1 MTGVVRTA
9 VSETEAMIQLAE
21 RPAEV
26 VLADTAVT
34 RPDSVGFTRRVL
46 ARAPQAQLVLF
57 GAEDPRVAAAAV
69 AAGARGVIRGVE
81 HDLVSVVAKA
91 LLLLLLPVRP
101 QGMPINSANVQPA
114 TVGCAG
120 RNNNSAT
127 ARGLHRDGLAM
138 AGSPAMLPNSPM
150 VPAQRG
156 DGPGMAAGGFSYGGD
171 DLRLV
176 WRLIAES
183 SLGSAQE
190 LIHQVD
196 PVRAARLAAQVAA
209 VTNSSSA
216 DPEDLHFLL
225 LAYVRAC
232 YDHDG
237 DVPDR
242 LPQLTRLAA
251 LLVDAHRPELAQQL
265 WRLVAAAG
273 DHRAFVYLGRLLE
286 DTGRVPE
293 AVEQYWQ
300 AGSDPTAREA
310 LMRLTTSGHGDRLE
324 AVTEQRSDGSSMSTG
339 RRLTVTERELQV
351 LRGMADG
358 KSNAEIGR
366 ELFVSEDSVKTH
378 ARRLFRKLGAR
389 DRAHAVAAG
398 FRAGLVT

>member
-1 MTGVVRTA
+1 VRTVLVCVRTPLAAQTVASTAARLGMTGVVRTA
-9 VSETEAMIQLAE
+9 VSETEAMIRLAE

-101 QGMPINSANVQPA
+101 QGMPINGANAQPA
-114 TVGCAG
+114 TVAGGIRNTNSTAG
-120 RNNNSAT
+120 RPAY
-127 ARGLHRDGLAM
+127 RDGIPMTA
-138 AGSPAMLPNSPM
+138 ANAASVPAMLGPNSPM

-156 DGPGMAAGGFSYGGD
+156 DAP
-171 DLRLV
+171 
-176 WRLIAES
+176 I
-183 SLGSAQE
+183 
-190 LIHQVD
+190 D
-196 PVRAARLAAQVAA
+196 PA
-209 VTNSSSA
+209 
-216 DPEDLHFLL
+216 
-225 LAYVRAC
+225 
-232 YDHDG
+232 
-237 DVPDR
+237 
-242 LPQLTRLAA
+242 
-251 LLVDAHRPELAQQL
+251 
-265 WRLVAAAG
+265 
-273 DHRAFVYLGRLLE
+273 
-286 DTGRVPE
+286 TGRPMVAWPGNE
-293 AVEQYWQ
+293 AGVGV
-300 AGSDPTAREA
+300 AEA
-310 LMRLTTSGHGDRLE
+310 
-324 AVTEQRSDGSSMSTG
+324 QPTG
-339 RRLTVTERELQV
+339 RRLTLTERELQV

-366 ELFVSEDSVKTH
+366 ELFVSEDTVKTH

-398 FRAGLVT
+398 FRAGLVA

>member
-1 MTGVVRTA
+1 VRTVLVCVRTPLAAQTVASTAARLGMTGVVRTA
-9 VSETEAMIQLAE
+9 VSETEAMIRLAE

-101 QGMPINSANVQPA
+101 QGMPINGANAQPA
-114 TVGCAG
+114 AVAG
-120 RNNNSAT
+120 GARNTNSTA
-127 ARGLHRDGLAM
+127 ARGAYRDGMPLTA
-138 AGSPAMLPNSPM
+138 ANAASVPAMLGPNASI

-156 DGPGMAAGGFSYGGD
+156 DAP
-171 DLRLV
+171 
-176 WRLIAES
+176 I
-183 SLGSAQE
+183 
-190 LIHQVD
+190 D
-196 PVRAARLAAQVAA
+196 PA
-209 VTNSSSA
+209 
-216 DPEDLHFLL
+216 
-225 LAYVRAC
+225 
-232 YDHDG
+232 
-237 DVPDR
+237 
-242 LPQLTRLAA
+242 
-251 LLVDAHRPELAQQL
+251 
-265 WRLVAAAG
+265 
-273 DHRAFVYLGRLLE
+273 
-286 DTGRVPE
+286 TGRPMVAWPGNE
-293 AVEQYWQ
+293 AGVGV
-300 AGSDPTAREA
+300 AEA
-310 LMRLTTSGHGDRLE
+310 
-324 AVTEQRSDGSSMSTG
+324 QPTG
-339 RRLTVTERELQV
+339 RRLTLTERELQV

-366 ELFVSEDSVKTH
+366 ELFVSEDTVKTH

-398 FRAGLVT
+398 FRAGLVA

>member
-1 MTGVVRTA
+1 MRTVLVCVRTPLAAQTVASTAARLGMTGVVRTA
-9 VSETEAMIQLAE
+9 VSETEAMIRLAE

-46 ARAPQAQLVLF
+46 ARSPQAQVVLF

-101 QGMPINSANVQPA
+101 QGMPINGANAQPA
-114 TVGCAG
+114 AVGQAG

-138 AGSPAMLPNSPM
+138 AGTPNAAGVPAMLPNSPM
-150 VPAQRG
+150 VPSQRG
-156 DGPGMAAGGFSYGGD
+156 DGSDIGPA
-171 DLRLV
+171 
-176 WRLIAES
+176 
-183 SLGSAQE
+183 
-190 LIHQVD
+190 
-196 PVRAARLAAQVAA
+196 
-209 VTNSSSA
+209 
-216 DPEDLHFLL
+216 
-225 LAYVRAC
+225 
-232 YDHDG
+232 
-237 DVPDR
+237 
-242 LPQLTRLAA
+242 
-251 LLVDAHRPELAQQL
+251 
-265 WRLVAAAG
+265 
-273 DHRAFVYLGRLLE
+273 
-286 DTGRVPE
+286 TGRPLAWPGNDSRVGE
-293 AVEQYWQ
+293 A
-300 AGSDPTAREA
+300 APA
-310 LMRLTTSGHGDRLE
+310 
-324 AVTEQRSDGSSMSTG
+324 G
-339 RRLTVTERELQV
+339 RRLTLTERELQV

-366 ELFVSEDSVKTH
+366 ELFVSEDTVKTH

-398 FRAGLVT
+398 FRAGLVA

>member
-1 MTGVVRTA
+1 MRTVLVCVRTPLAAQTVASTAARLGMTGVVRTA
-9 VSETEAMIQLAE
+9 VSETEAMIRLAE

-101 QGMPINSANVQPA
+101 QGMPINGANAQPA
-114 TVGCAG
+114 TVAG
-120 RNNNSAT
+120 GVRNNNST
-127 ARGLHRDGLAM
+127 AARTAYQNGGLGMSAPN
-138 AGSPAMLPNSPM
+138 AASVPAVLGPNAPM

-156 DGPGMAAGGFSYGGD
+156 DAPIDPATGRPMVAWPGN
-171 DLRLV
+171 
-176 WRLIAES
+176 ET
-183 SLGSAQE
+183 
-190 LIHQVD
+190 QVG
-196 PVRAARLAAQVAA
+196 V
-209 VTNSSSA
+209 A
-216 DPEDLHFLL
+216 DP
-225 LAYVRAC
+225 APA
-232 YDHDG
+232 
-237 DVPDR
+237 
-242 LPQLTRLAA
+242 
-251 LLVDAHRPELAQQL
+251 
-265 WRLVAAAG
+265 
-273 DHRAFVYLGRLLE
+273 
-286 DTGRVPE
+286 
-293 AVEQYWQ
+293 
-300 AGSDPTAREA
+300 
-310 LMRLTTSGHGDRLE
+310 
-324 AVTEQRSDGSSMSTG
+324 G
-339 RRLTVTERELQV
+339 RRLTLTERELQV

-366 ELFVSEDSVKTH
+366 ELFVSEDTVKTH

-398 FRAGLVT
+398 FRAGLVA

>member
-1 MTGVVRTA
+1 VRTVLVCVRTPLAAQTVASTAARLGMTGVVRTA
-9 VSETEAMIQLAE
+9 VSETEAMIRLAE

-101 QGMPINSANVQPA
+101 QGMPINGTNAQPA
-114 TVGCAG
+114 AVAG
-120 RNNNSAT
+120 GARNNNSAA
-127 ARGLHRDGLAM
+127 ARGAYQNGLSM
-138 AGSPAMLPNSPM
+138 GSPNAAAVPAMLPNSPM

-156 DGPGMAAGGFSYGGD
+156 DAP
-171 DLRLV
+171 
-176 WRLIAES
+176 I
-183 SLGSAQE
+183 
-190 LIHQVD
+190 D
-196 PVRAARLAAQVAA
+196 PVTGRPMVAWPGNETQVG
-209 VTNSSSA
+209 VA
-216 DPEDLHFLL
+216 DP
-225 LAYVRAC
+225 APA
-232 YDHDG
+232 
-237 DVPDR
+237 
-242 LPQLTRLAA
+242 
-251 LLVDAHRPELAQQL
+251 
-265 WRLVAAAG
+265 
-273 DHRAFVYLGRLLE
+273 
-286 DTGRVPE
+286 
-293 AVEQYWQ
+293 
-300 AGSDPTAREA
+300 
-310 LMRLTTSGHGDRLE
+310 
-324 AVTEQRSDGSSMSTG
+324 G
-339 RRLTVTERELQV
+339 RRLTLTERELQV

-366 ELFVSEDSVKTH
+366 ELFVSEDTVKTH

-398 FRAGLVT
+398 FRAGLVA